1 MEEIN
6 ITSPIRFVRDDI
18 LKLTPYMPSKE
29 SCDIKLDANESPYDV
44 PAEIKER
51 IWNRLQDEHFNYYYD
66 PSCDELREG
75 LSRYTG
81 VEPDQIFVGS
91 GGDEIIDDII
101 MAFAG
106 PDRDVIIPAPTFSSY
121 EIFAT
126 VAGSNVIKVP
136 IIQEQKYGKMFWV
149 LETEQIKKYFTK
161 DKPQL
166 MFLCYPNNPT
176 GDYFDEETM
185 LDLINNFNG
194 IVAVDEAYFEF
205 GGKTFADCLSEYP
218 NVVII
223 RTFSKIFSLAG
234 LRVGYAI
241 GHKDVIKQLYKVKLP
256 YNVSIFSQIAA
267 VEILKD
273 IDWLKNT
280 QSKFI
285 KAREQLKKGLETI
298 NGLKVYPSSTN
309 FFLCELE
316 KSRDMVYDELLK
328 RGILTRRLGDDI
340 LKNTLRFCIGTPEQ
354 NEILLS
360 YLRKIMS

>member
-1 MEEIN
+1 
-6 ITSPIRFVRDDI
+6 
-18 LKLTPYMPSKE
+18 MPSKE
-29 SCDIKLDANESPYDV
+29 SCDIKLDANESPYDI
-44 PAEIKER
+44 PNEIKER

-66 PSCDELREG
+66 PSCDELRES

-81 VEPDQIFVGS
+81 AKSNQIFVGS
-91 GGDEIIDDII
+91 GGDEIINDII
-101 MAFAG
+101 LAFAG

-136 IIQEQKYGKMFWV
+136 IVCKENHGKLFWDLDV
-149 LETEQIKKYFTK
+149 MRIKKYFTK

-176 GDYFDEETM
+176 GDYFDEAKI

-205 GGKTFADCLSEYP
+205 GGRTFADSISDYP
-218 NVVII
+218 HVIVI

-241 GHKDVIKQLYKVKLP
+241 GHEDVIRQLYKVKLP
-256 YNVSIFSQIAA
+256 YNVSLFSQIAA
-267 VEILKD
+267 AEILKEMG
-273 IDWLKNT
+273 WLKDT
-280 QSKFI
+280 QDKFI
-285 KAREQLKKGLETI
+285 KAREQLKEGFETI
-298 NGLKVYPSSTN
+298 NGLKAYPSSTN
-309 FFLCELE
+309 FFLCEFE
-316 KSRDMVYDELLK
+316 KSRDTVYEELLK
-328 RGILTRRLGDDI
+328 SGILTRRLGGDI

-360 YLRKIMS
+360 NLREILS